1 MLFRCKCD
9 MMNTL
14 QKLPFP
20 GMNAGKRSEIK
31 GRNPMNLLILTSI
44 ILSVILGVGRMVDLA
59 LFTDAETGLCVVG
72 SVWLRYAAL
81 AVAILLAVAAGRA
94 AKPEARKLCSPC
106 KPSGV
111 MAVLG
116 AGFMAATFVAK
127 LALWDSSVVGRIIM
141 AFLSLFCSAWLLALG
156 RSWMSKSWKRP
167 SDDLTHVVL
176 GTAVFYWCVLA
187 RFMENSSSWHRV
199 APTVVVWQ
207 MLAALVFLSVLG
219 RALSLP
225 DTADSRTLCAS
236 GLTVWALCLC
246 WEFPQLL
253 NTLLRGGVLARLPDF
268 FFGLGLCCIG
278 VLGGICAVRTTRTE
292 SGWKSAR
299 HSVG

>member
-81 AVAILLAVAAGRA
+81 AVVLLLAVAAGRA
-94 AKPEARKLCSPC
+94 AKPEAGKLCSPC

-199 APTVVVWQ
+199 QPTAAVWQ
-207 MLAALVFLSVLG
+207 VLAVLVFLAALA
-219 RALSLP
+219 RALHIPQP
-225 DTADSRTLCAS
+225 DNGRTLCAA
-236 GLTVWALCLC
+236 GLAAFALGLC
-246 WEFPQLL
+246 WQLPQCFALL
-253 NTLLRGGVLARLPDF
+253 AGNGMGLAVMPDF
-268 FFGLGLCCIG
+268 FAGLGLCC
-278 VLGGICAVRTTRTE
+278 VGGIGGVCAAACLNRQ
-292 SGWKSAR
+292 S
-299 HSVG
+299 

>member
-20 GMNAGKRSEIK
+20 GMNAGKRSELK

-111 MAVLG
+111 MAILG
-116 AGFMAATFVAK
+116 AVWIVLAGVAK
-127 LALWDSSVVGRIIM
+127 IFLGSAPLAKGIWGALAICCGG
-141 AFLSLFCSAWLLALG
+141 WLCTLG
-156 RSWMSKSWKRP
+156 RGWLQKNWKRP
-167 SDDLTHVVL
+167 ADSLTEVVL
-176 GTAVFYWCVLA
+176 GSALFYWCVLA

-219 RALSLP
+219 LSLIHISEP
-225 DTADSRTLCAS
+225 
-236 GLTVWALCLC
+236 
-246 WEFPQLL
+246 
-253 NTLLRGGVLARLPDF
+253 
-268 FFGLGLCCIG
+268 
-278 VLGGICAVRTTRTE
+278 TRP
-292 SGWKSAR
+292 
-299 HSVG
+299 

>member
-1 MLFRCKCD
+1 MKPLEFV
-9 MMNTL
+9 
-14 QKLPFP
+14 
-20 GMNAGKRSEIK
+20 
-31 GRNPMNLLILTSI
+31 
-44 ILSVILGVGRMVDLA
+44 VILLCVLLGLGRGADLA
-59 LFTDAETGLCVVG
+59 FATDAATGLCTAGAVWWRYLALGAVVLAAVLAG
-72 SVWLRYAAL
+72 RSRPLPSEPLRSRRPAAGVLAFAGAVCMLAAGAAQFVLAVGTVSTFVRILLEVACAVWL
-81 AVAILLAVAAGRA
+81 
-94 AKPEARKLCSPC
+94 SN
-106 KPSGV
+106 
-111 MAVLG
+111 
-116 AGFMAATFVAK
+116 
-127 LALWDSSVVGRIIM
+127 
-141 AFLSLFCSAWLLALG
+141 LG
-156 RSWMSKSWKRP
+156 RSWLRGDGWKTP
-167 SDDLTHVVL
+167 AGGLPLAIAGSAL
-176 GTAVFYWCVLA
+176 FYWNVLM

-246 WEFPQLL
+246 WELPQLL
-253 NTLLRGGVLARLPDF
+253 DTLLRGGVLARLPDF

-292 SGWKSAR
+292 SGRKSAR

>member
-72 SVWLRYAAL
+72 AVWLRYAAL

-94 AKPEARKLCSPC
+94 AKAEARKLCSPC

-187 RFMENSSSWHRV
+187 RVMENSASWHRV
-199 APTVVVWQ
+199 TPTAAVWQ
-207 MLAALVFLSVLG
+207 ALAALMFLAALA
-219 RALSLP
+219 RALHVP
-225 DTADSRTLCAS
+225 QPGNGKTLCAA
-236 GLTVWALCLC
+236 GLAAFALCLC
-246 WEFPQLL
+246 WQLPY
-253 NTLLRGGVLARLPDF
+253 VLVLMSGLSWAAPAVWPEIF
-268 FFGLGLCCIG
+268 AGLGLCC
-278 VLGGICAVRTTRTE
+278 VGGIGGACVTACLNGE
-292 SGWKSAR
+292 S
-299 HSVG
+299 